1 MTTATVTNLKPQL
14 TQVGYEDLSQEL
26 KTLEEVR
33 LPAIIK
39 RVEAARAYGDLSE
52 NSEYHS
58 AKEDQELIET
68 RISEIKTVL
77 ENATIVKSSH
87 KASSIGIGSQVT
99 VCVKSKRSEKKMV
112 LHIVGEFEADP
123 KAGKI
128 SSASPLGHALIGRK
142 KGEKVEVDAPAGK
155 VIFKD
160 GSVSLCFFRKNWLS
174 VLIITS
180 NSTLFTISVNSVY
193 VEMTSVILIRCAAT
207 ADKIA

>member
-1 MTTATVTNLKPQL
+1 MTTATANLKPQL
-14 TQVGYEDLSQEL
+14 TQVGFEDLTQEL

-68 RISEIKTVL
+68 RIAEIKAVL

-87 KASSIGIGSQVT
+87 KVSSVGIGSQVT
-99 VCVKSKRSEKKMV
+99 VCVKSKRSEKKRV

-123 KAGKI
+123 KTGKI

-142 KGEKVEVDAPAGK
+142 KGEKVEVEAPAGK
-155 VIFKD
+155 V
-160 GSVSLCFFRKNWLS
+160 VYE
-174 VLIITS
+174 VLEI
-180 NSTLFTISVNSVY
+180 
-193 VEMTSVILIRCAAT
+193 
-207 ADKIA
+207 K